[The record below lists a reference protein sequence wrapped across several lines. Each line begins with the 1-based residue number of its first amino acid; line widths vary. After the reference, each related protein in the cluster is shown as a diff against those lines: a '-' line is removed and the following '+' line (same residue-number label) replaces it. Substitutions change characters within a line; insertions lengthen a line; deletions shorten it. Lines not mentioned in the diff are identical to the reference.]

1 MFKKLASLQPQKIME
16 TSIQNNNLLKFD
28 FIVLIPVFNN
38 QNGLL
43 KSINSI
49 NYDHKK
55 HAVLVVDDGSLEP
68 ISAYFLRQNCNQKNI
83 SIIRFNENRGIV
95 HALNAGLK
103 EIEQNFDTKFIARL
117 DCDDICHPERFEKQV
132 AFLTQ
137 NPEID
142 LLGTWCRFEESSTRK
157 GYLYKTKTE
166 HNEILKQMH
175 YKCSFIHPTVMFK
188 KYLVKKVGYYPTNF
202 PHAEDYAY
210 FWEIL
215 KIGKGAIL
223 AENLVTVEMKGGNV
237 SRKFRISQIKSR
249 AKIVANYGRSNFF
262 SIMNWLRFYLIS
274 FYFQLK
280 LKKYDS

>member
-1 MFKKLASLQPQKIME
+1 ME
-16 TSIQNNNLLKFD
+16 TSIQDNNFLQFD

-38 QNGLL
+38 QSGLL
-43 KSINSI
+43 NSINSI
-49 NYDHKK
+49 QYDNKK
-55 HAVLVVDDGSLEP
+55 HAILVVDDGSLEP
-68 ISAYFLRQNCNQKNI
+68 ISPNFLKQNCNQKNI
-83 SIIRFNENRGIV
+83 SIIRIDKNGGIV

-117 DCDDICHPERFEKQV
+117 DCGDICHPERFEKQV
-132 AFLTQ
+132 AFLIQ

-188 KYLVKKVGYYPTNF
+188 KDLVKKVGYYPTNF

-215 KIGKGAIL
+215 KKGKGAIL
-223 AENLVTVEMKGGNV
+223 AENLVTVEMKEGNV
-237 SRKFRISQIKSR
+237 SSE
-249 AKIVANYGRSNFF
+249 
-262 SIMNWLRFYLIS
+262 FYKKQNLSKMRVQESFGDGKNLI
-274 FYFQLK
+274 
-280 LKKYDS
+280 LKKGLLKAKNILGSSFSRRLKMLFNF